1 VLPGGMD
8 PGLGVFFMDLCT
20 HAIDP
25 TLEYDEDGSMARA
38 ATTNDE
44 LLEHMLQNKYYAE
57 ERELPIGVG
66 PDDFPE
72 TLFKE
77 YHTKAKE
84 LGVSDPDFLS
94 TLTEL
99 TAVQI
104 ARACA
109 KHGGPHVTNGATDD
123 VLLRGGVC
131 ANSYFVERLRV
142 NMSKELGTEVARI
155 STLDDVSQPPPSEP
169 AAAASAASAAL
180 AVALSACFSCRF
192 ARLHQALS
200 YATPHCTALLWTAA
214 GRN

>member
-1 VLPGGMD
+1 MEQ
-8 PGLGVFFMDLCT
+8 GVFFMDLCT
-20 HAIDP
+20 GKIDP
-25 TLEYDEDGSMARA
+25 SLEYDEDGQMARA

-44 LLEHMLQNKYYAE
+44 LLAHMLQNKYYAP

-77 YHTKAKE
+77 YHDKAQE
-84 LGVSDPDFLS
+84 MGVSDRDFLS

-109 KHGGPHVTNGATDD
+109 KHGGPHVANGATDD
-123 VLLRGGVC
+123 ILLRGGVT

-142 NMSKELGTEVARI
+142 NMSKELGTDITRI
-155 STLDDVSQPPPSEP
+155 STLDDVS
-169 AAAASAASAAL
+169 A
-180 AVALSACFSCRF
+180 
-192 ARLHQALS
+192 
-200 YATPHCTALLWTAA
+200 PHCGAHCDPRCDPYTQAQTAC
-214 GRN
+214 